1 MKVILFTN
9 ARDEAHI
16 KEWVA
21 HHLNLGFDFI
31 HIFDHKSIE
40 PIISQFK
47 SNPKLNI
54 KRIDYNSELFKES
67 LMMKAKDIAIK
78 DSYNW
83 MLYLD
88 ADEFLVLNQ
97 HNTVQE
103 LLETYEEY
111 NQVGFNWLVFG
122 SNYLT
127 TEPDGMILE
136 NYIRCNS
143 ILNMRIKT
151 FVRPETIISTKS
163 PHAYQTNNMKISI
176 NGITKKPLIADHPYH
191 YPLPNTLYTDTP
203 AYVAHYMYQSY
214 DIYSLR
220 KIALPRDDY
229 GKGTAYR
236 PTITE
241 EDLHSSKD
249 NEIINISIRDRY
261 CEKNAE
267 LIKEL

>member
-9 ARDEAHI
+9 ARDEKHI

-40 PIISQFK
+40 PIARKFK
-47 SNPKLNI
+47 PNPKLNI
-54 KRIDYNSELFKES
+54 KRIDYTIELLKES
-67 LMMKAKDIAIK
+67 LMMKAKEHAKNYD
-78 DSYNW
+78 W

-97 HNTVQE
+97 HTTVQE
-103 LLETYEEY
+103 LLETYEPY

-127 TEPDGMILE
+127 NEPDGMILE

-143 ILNMRIKT
+143 KLNMRIKT
-151 FVRPETIISTKS
+151 FVRPEIVVSTKS
-163 PHAYQTNNMKISI
+163 PHAYQTKNMKISI
-176 NGITKKPLIADHPYH
+176 NGITRKPLIADHPYH
-191 YPLPNTLYTDTP
+191 YPLPNILYTDTP

-214 DIYSLR
+214 DIYTSR

-229 GKGTAYR
+229 GSGSAYR
-236 PTITE
+236 PTIAE
-241 EDLHSSKD
+241 DDLHNSDD
-249 NEIINISIRDRY
+249 NQIINTTLRDRY
-261 CEKNAE
+261 SEKNAE

>member
-9 ARDEAHI
+9 ARDEKHI

-31 HIFDHKSIE
+31 YIFDHKSLE
-40 PIISQFK
+40 PISKQFK
-47 SNPKLNI
+47 PNPKLKI
-54 KRIDYNSELFKES
+54 ERIDYTIDFLKES
-67 LMMKAKDIAIK
+67 LMMKAKAHAK
-78 DSYNW
+78 SYDW

-97 HNTVQE
+97 HQLVHE
-103 LLETYEEY
+103 LLQTYETY

-143 ILNMRIKT
+143 KLNMRIKT
-151 FVRPETIISTKS
+151 FVRPEAVVSTKS
-163 PHAYQTNNMKISI
+163 PHAYITNNMKISI
-176 NGITKKPLIADHPYH
+176 NGITRNPLIAEHPYH
-191 YPLPNTLYTDTP
+191 YPLPDKLYTDAI

-214 DIYSLR
+214 DIYTSR
-220 KIALPRDDY
+220 KVALPRDDY
-229 GKGTAYR
+229 GSGTAYR

-241 EDLHSSKD
+241 EELHNSND
-249 NEIINISIRDRY
+249 NIIINITIRDKY
-261 CEKNAE
+261 CEKNSE
-267 LIKEL
+267 LIKHL

>member
-1 MKVILFTN
+1 MIVILFTN
-9 ARDEAHI
+9 ARDEKHI

-21 HHLNLGFDFI
+21 HHLNLGFDYI
-31 HIFDHKSIE
+31 YIFDHKSIE
-40 PIISQFK
+40 PIKTQFK
-47 SNPKLNI
+47 PNPKLTI
-54 KRIDYNSELFKES
+54 KRIDYNIELLKES
-67 LMMKAKDIAIK
+67 LMMKAKEIAK
-78 DSYNW
+78 SYDW

-97 HNTVQE
+97 HNTVHE
-103 LLETYEEY
+103 LLETYEIY

-127 TEPDGMILE
+127 NEPDGMIIE

-143 ILNMRIKT
+143 KLNMRIKT
-151 FVRPETIISTKS
+151 FVRPESIVSTKS
-163 PHAYQTNNMKISI
+163 PHAYMTKNMKISI

-191 YPLPNTLYTDTP
+191 YPLPNILYTDTP
-203 AYVAHYMYQSY
+203 AYIAHYMYQSY
-214 DIYSLR
+214 DIYTSR

-229 GKGTAYR
+229 GSGNAYR

-241 EDLHSSKD
+241 DELHNSKD
-249 NEIINISIRDRY
+249 NQIINTLVRDKY
-261 CEKNAE
+261 CEKNDK

>member
-9 ARDEAHI
+9 ARDEKHI
-16 KEWVA
+16 QEWVA

-31 HIFDHKSIE
+31 HIFDHKSKD
-40 PIISQFK
+40 PIKDRF
-47 SNPKLNI
+47 KLNEKLKI
-54 KRIDYNSELFKES
+54 ARIDYTVELFKET
-67 LMMKAKDIAIK
+67 LMMKAKELAKTYD
-78 DSYNW
+78 W

-97 HNTVQE
+97 HNTVHE
-103 LLETYEEY
+103 LLETYQEY

-136 NYIRCNS
+136 NYVRCNS
-143 ILNMRIKT
+143 KLNMRIKT
-151 FVRPETIISTKS
+151 FVRPTSIISTKS
-163 PHAYQTNNMKISI
+163 PHAYQTRDMKISI
-176 NGITKKPLIADHPYH
+176 NGITRTELIKDSPYH
-191 YPLPNTLYTDTP
+191 YPLPDYQYKDAI

-214 DIYSLR
+214 DIYTSR
-220 KIALPRDDY
+220 KVALPRDDY
-229 GKGTAYR
+229 GSGKEFR
-236 PTITE
+236 PTIS
-241 EDLHSSKD
+241 EDELHNSKD
-249 NEIINISIRDRY
+249 NSVINTSIRDKY